1 MAGVLNNK
9 TVLSVVFMLPVASI
23 LLLFLTYPLGLGIWM
38 GFTDARIG
46 RPGIFIG
53 LENYFSLFDDDVFW
67 LSVFNTPFST
77 FKPVE
82 RPRSLATALR
92 SASLRTAPGFSAWY
106 SRHRLAF
113 REAGKC
119 LVHQQ
124 AGYSI
129 VMAEGC
135 GMSEDVTSVFNQ
147 PKRPRRHG
155 CCADWMVWQ
164 GGSQNR
170 RLLDLL
176 TRQAL
181 EL

>member
-1 MAGVLNNK
+1 M
-9 TVLSVVFMLPVASI
+9 TISERLS
-23 LLLFLTYPLGLGIWM
+23 G
-38 GFTDARIG
+38 G
-46 RPGIFIG
+46 RG
-53 LENYFSLFDDDVFW
+53 DW
-67 LSVFNTPFST
+67 PFST

-135 GMSEDVTSVFNQ
+135 GMSEDVNARIHPTEETAAS
-147 PKRPRRHG
+147 RLRRTRWCG
-155 CCADWMVWQ
+155 REARKI
-164 GGSQNR
+164 GG

-176 TRQAL
+176 RRQAL